1 MAVAVAGVAEFV
13 VVAEAAG
20 TRWTTPQSVRPNN
33 LSNTDATPRT

>member
-1 MAVAVAGVAEFV
+1 MVAVAVVEFVV

-20 TRWTTPQSVRPNN
+20 TRWTTPRSVRPNN